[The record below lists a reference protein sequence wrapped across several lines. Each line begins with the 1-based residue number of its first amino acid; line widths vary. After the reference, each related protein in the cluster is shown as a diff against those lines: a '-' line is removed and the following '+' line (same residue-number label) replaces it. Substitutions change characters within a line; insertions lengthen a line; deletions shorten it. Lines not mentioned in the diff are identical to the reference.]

1 MTKKLFFLDICAG
14 AILCILIS
22 VKFYGA
28 AAAMV
33 MTLFM
38 LECDRLIMWLK
49 K

>member
-1 MTKKLFFLDICAG
+1 MTKNLFFLDICAG
-14 AILCILIS
+14 AMLCILIS

-28 AAAMV
+28 AAGMA

-38 LECDRLIMWLK
+38 LECDRLVHWIK